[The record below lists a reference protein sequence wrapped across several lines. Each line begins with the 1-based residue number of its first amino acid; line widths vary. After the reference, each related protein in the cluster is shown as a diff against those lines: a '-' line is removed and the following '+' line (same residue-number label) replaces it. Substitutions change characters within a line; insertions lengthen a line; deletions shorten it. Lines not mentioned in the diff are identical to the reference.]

1 MTEEDNQDGHRGV
14 QQEVELKGAPEDAQF
29 KDQQTAAVIAASGF
43 IVFSAIYWFL
53 QIQSVRELLEL
64 AYG

>member
-1 MTEEDNQDGHRGV
+1 MTEEDNQEV
-14 QQEVELKGAPEDAQF
+14 QQQMELKGLPEDAQF
-29 KDQQTAAVIAASGF
+29 KDQQTAAVIAASSF

>member
-1 MTEEDNQDGHRGV
+1 MQEDNQSKTKLNDE
-14 QQEVELKGAPEDAQF
+14 EVAGLTAGA
-29 KDQQTAAVIAASGF
+29 TVV
-43 IVFSAIYWFL
+43 VFFAIYWFL